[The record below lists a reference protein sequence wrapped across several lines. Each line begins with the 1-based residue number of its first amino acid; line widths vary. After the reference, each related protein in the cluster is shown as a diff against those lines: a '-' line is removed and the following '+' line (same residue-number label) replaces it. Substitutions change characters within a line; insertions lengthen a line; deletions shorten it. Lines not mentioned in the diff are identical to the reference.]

1 LRSIKKIARGF
12 VSDDVKIMDVTS
24 VVLESDIYYSDVT
37 YFNEFVVDYS
47 DGYNHTNT
55 NEFVAKVM
63 DAYELAA
70 EQVPDGEM
78 NNFTS
83 TLQAQAKLSPSE
95 AVRSSLVNATIGLP
109 PDYTRPFTLADGP
122 TNHTE
127 FMELV
132 TPNPNP
138 YTDFCKAGCT
148 YFFSE
153 VVTTEEPTK
162 LSNCTAKCDF
172 TYRSAAHI
180 VSLMRDRLRLPA
192 LACACLLSPALA
204 CARLKRRSPNM
215 LARLIHHARSPNT
228 RTLASRADRRLLRH
242 RRDGAPG
249 VPRRVPDRTEAL
261 PARVQVLPGRHVP

>member
-1 LRSIKKIARGF
+1 

-192 LACACLLSPALA
+192 LACACLRSPALA
-204 CARLKRRSPNM
+204 CARLRLPALACACLRSPA
-215 LARLIHHARSPNT
+215 LACSRLR
-228 RTLASRADRRLLRH
+228 
-242 RRDGAPG
+242 
-249 VPRRVPDRTEAL
+249 L
-261 PARVQVLPGRHVP
+261 PALG